1 MDKVTATQVWPT
13 RGPAARDELAAWSTA
28 TLSDTEPGAVPGFG
42 QPQPPGWTELVRG
55 RGMYIRRRPGP
66 RDATPAWYVHGLAG
80 SSTNWTRL
88 AAALSPAATGY
99 SVDLPGHGRSD
110 PPPRGRYSLHCDAEL
125 IAATI
130 EQVSGGPVHLVG
142 NSFGGIIATLL
153 AAARPDLVST
163 LTVISPAVPDL
174 RLTGDR
180 GADPRLGL
188 LLVPGTAGL
197 AYRHLA
203 TISPLS
209 RARGMGEL
217 CFGDPD
223 MLTDADYE
231 LAAED
236 LAWRSGLPWVFSAT
250 IGSLRALM
258 AGYLRR
264 GRSSFPAAAARVTVP
279 TLVVWGTRDRLV
291 DVRLARRTAEAFPR
305 AELLILPGCGHVAQM
320 EDPQTTA
327 RGVLALWE
335 GNVADGSGAVGDAVG
350 GSAAGAVGD
359 ADGGVSGDATDD
371 HATTE
376 RAGAGAP
383 RQAERGAVATSWA

>member
-1 MDKVTATQVWPT
+1 MDRVTATQVWPT

-42 QPQPPGWTELVRG
+42 RPQPPGWTELVRG

-66 RDATPAWYVHGLAG
+66 RDTTPAWYIHGLAG

-110 PPPRGRYSLHCDAEL
+110 PAPRGHYSLQADAEL

-153 AAARPDLVST
+153 TAARPDLVRS

-197 AYRHLA
+197 AYRRLA

-217 CFGDPD
+217 CFGNPD
-223 MLTDADYE
+223 LLSDAEYE

-264 GRSSFPAAAARVTVP
+264 GPSSFPVAAARVTVP

-291 DVRLARRTAEAFPR
+291 DVRLARPTAEAFPR

-335 GNVADGSGAVGDAVG
+335 RTVAGDGGRDGGSGAEVPIDQ
-350 GSAAGAVGD
+350 
-359 ADGGVSGDATDD
+359 
-371 HATTE
+371 ATTE
-376 RAGAGAP
+376 RAEAGAP
-383 RQAERGAVATSWA
+383 LQAEHGAVATSWA

>member
-1 MDKVTATQVWPT
+1 MGTTRGAQCPDNGHHGQVTATQAWPT
-13 RGPAARDELAAWSTA
+13 RGPVARDELAAWSTA
-28 TLSDTEPGAVPGFG
+28 ALSDTEPGAVPGFSDL
-42 QPQPPGWTELVRG
+42 QPPGWTELVAG
-55 RGMYIRRRPGP
+55 RGMYMRRRPGP
-66 RDATPAWYVHGLAG
+66 ADATPAWYIHGLAG

-88 AAALSPAATGY
+88 AAALSPAAIGY

-110 PPPRGRYSLHCDAEL
+110 PPPRDHYSLCADAEL

-153 AAARPDLVST
+153 AAAHPGLIRSLT
-163 LTVISPAVPDL
+163 LISPAVPDL
-174 RLTGDR
+174 RLIGDR

-197 AYRHLA
+197 AYRRLA

-231 LAAED
+231 VAAAD

-264 GRSSFPAAAARVTVP
+264 GPSSFPAAAARVTVP

-291 DVRLARRTAEAFPR
+291 DVRRARRTAEAFPE
-305 AELLILPGCGHVAQM
+305 AELLVLSGCGHVAQM

-335 GNVADGSGAVGDAVG
+335 RTADNVG
-350 GSAAGAVGD
+350 GPGETS
-359 ADGGVSGDATDD
+359 
-371 HATTE
+371 TT
-376 RAGAGAP
+376 GPTHAGAP
-383 RQAERGAVATSWA
+383 LQAGHGAVATSWA

>member
-1 MDKVTATQVWPT
+1 MDRVTATQVWPT
-13 RGPAARDELAAWSTA
+13 TGRAARDEFAAWSTA

-42 QPQPPGWTELVRG
+42 QPQPPGWTELVRE

-66 RDATPAWYVHGLAG
+66 RDATPAWYIHGLAG

-99 SVDLPGHGRSD
+99 SLDLPGHGRSD
-110 PPPRGRYSLHCDAEL
+110 PPPRGRYSLQADAEL

-153 AAARPDLVST
+153 TAARPDLVRT

-188 LLVPGTAGL
+188 LLLPGTAGL
-197 AYRHLA
+197 AYRRLA

-217 CFGDPD
+217 CFGNPD
-223 MLTDADYE
+223 LLTDADYE

-236 LAWRSGLPWVFSAT
+236 LAWRSGLPWAFSAT

-264 GRSSFPAAAARVTVP
+264 GPSSFPAAAARVTVP

-291 DVRLARRTAEAFPR
+291 DVRLARRTAEAFSR

-335 GNVADGSGAVGDAVG
+335 RTVAGDGGMDGGSGSGGDGGSGADVAV
-350 GSAAGAVGD
+350 D
-359 ADGGVSGDATDD
+359 Q
-371 HATTE
+371 ATTE
-376 RAGAGAP
+376 RAEAGAP
-383 RQAERGAVATSWA
+383 LQAEHGAVATSWA

>member
-1 MDKVTATQVWPT
+1 MDRVTATQAWPT

-42 QPQPPGWTELVRG
+42 QPPPAGWTEHVRG

-66 RDATPAWYVHGLAG
+66 PDATPAWYIHGLAG

-110 PPPRGRYSLHCDAEL
+110 PPPRGHYSLRADAEL
-125 IAATI
+125 IAAAI
-130 EQVSGGPVHLVG
+130 EQVSGTPVHLVG

-153 AAARPDLVST
+153 TAARPELVRT

-197 AYRHLA
+197 AYRRLS

-217 CFGDPD
+217 CFGNPA
-223 MLTDADYE
+223 MLTDTDYE
-231 LAAED
+231 VAAAD

-264 GRSSFPAAAARVTVP
+264 GPSSFPAAAAHVTVP

-291 DVRLARRTAEAFPR
+291 DVRLAKRTAAAFPR
-305 AELLILPGCGHVAQM
+305 ADLLVLPGCGHVAQM

-335 GNVADGSGAVGDAVG
+335 RTAADNVGAVGDDV
-350 GSAAGAVGD
+350 
-359 ADGGVSGDATDD
+359 GGVSATQ
-371 HATTE
+371 
-376 RAGAGAP
+376 GMQAGAP
-383 RQAERGAVATSWA
+383 LRAGHGAVATSWA

>member
-1 MDKVTATQVWPT
+1 MGTTRGAQCPDNGHHGQVTATQAWPT
-13 RGPAARDELAAWSTA
+13 RGPVARDELAAWSTA
-28 TLSDTEPGAVPGFG
+28 ALSDTEPGAVPGFSDL
-42 QPQPPGWTELVRG
+42 QPPGWTELVAG
-55 RGMYIRRRPGP
+55 RGMYMRRRPGP
-66 RDATPAWYVHGLAG
+66 ADATPAWYIHGLAG

-110 PPPRGRYSLHCDAEL
+110 PPPRDHYSLRADAEL

-153 AAARPDLVST
+153 AAAHPGLVRT
-163 LTVISPAVPDL
+163 LTLISPAVPDL
-174 RLTGDR
+174 RLIGDR

-197 AYRHLA
+197 AYRRLA

-231 LAAED
+231 VAAAD

-264 GRSSFPAAAARVTVP
+264 GPSSFPAAAARVTVP

-291 DVRLARRTAEAFPR
+291 DGRLARRTAEAFPE
-305 AELLILPGCGHVAQM
+305 AELLVLPGCGHVAQM

-335 GNVADGSGAVGDAVG
+335 RTADNVG
-350 GSAAGAVGD
+350 GQGETS
-359 ADGGVSGDATDD
+359 
-371 HATTE
+371 TT
-376 RAGAGAP
+376 GPTHAGAP
-383 RQAERGAVATSWA
+383 LQAEHGAVATSWA